1 MVGFPSE
8 FCAYSLCRLCWKSD
22 QFEIGGQLLFFWGR
36 SDHILDQHGLCSSKG
51 WWKGGGWEGCLGQQ
65 GLENNPRCSR
75 VASSIILERNIQNNE
90 NVFCDGKCSKF
101 RDGAGLI
108 TAVHMSF
115 AITCLINHLRR
126 WNKNFCIH
134 WLQFVSIYG
143 SLWENWNAAL
153 YIDIGINDVCSI

>member
-1 MVGFPSE
+1 MSFV
-8 FCAYSLCRLCWKSD
+8 
-22 QFEIGGQLLFFWGR
+22 
-36 SDHILDQHGLCSSKG
+36 HILYVGCVGKVTNLRSVGSFCFLGVEWSHLGPAAHGLCSSKG

-90 NVFCDGKCSKF
+90 NEFCDGKCSKF
-101 RDGAGLI
+101 RNGAGLI

-153 YIDIGINDVCSI
+153 YIDVGINDVCSI